1 MVGLLGYD
9 RCGFGR
15 RIGPGVACGPRAR
28 SHLYASGG
36 VASRSATGAAVGVN
50 SRRVQLEATRIG
62 DEALRAAGA
71 VILGVGALVHVLV
84 HVLVG
89 VAGAGVVA
97 VAGGADELLAQR
109 RA

>member
-50 SRRVQLEATRIG
+50 GRRVQLEATRIG
-62 DEALRAAGA
+62 ELTLIWHREPG
-71 VILGVGALVHVLV
+71 LGGNGRGCQVAEVL
-84 HVLVG
+84 LMKK
-89 VAGAGVVA
+89 
-97 VAGGADELLAQR
+97 
-109 RA
+109 